1 MFIKKKK
8 WENIFLVIYDFFQKD
23 YILIKNLGSSV
34 TCISF
39 SLDGKLLT
47 IGTI

>member
-1 MFIKKKK
+1 MPIKKKK
-8 WENIFLVIYDFFQKD
+8 GKIIFLVIYDFFQKE

-39 SLDGKLLT
+39 SLDGKLLA